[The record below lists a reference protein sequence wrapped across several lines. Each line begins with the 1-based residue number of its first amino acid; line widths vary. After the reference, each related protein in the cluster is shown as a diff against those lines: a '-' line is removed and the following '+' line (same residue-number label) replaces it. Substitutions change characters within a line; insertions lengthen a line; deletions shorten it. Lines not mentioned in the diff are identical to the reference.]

1 MRQRGVANI
10 VVGHVIAVDA
20 LIMSKLLDVLSLL
33 SELFGIQ
40 PRDAPQ
46 HSEGRLCDTLRRPR
60 VELKRTMNDLRF
72 AGLAGLAHGLVES
85 MGAKSAPRADDVRPN
100 LDLHLG
106 DPFGSAIA
114 MAGVAG

>member
-1 MRQRGVANI
+1 
-10 VVGHVIAVDA
+10 
-20 LIMSKLLDVLSLL
+20 
-33 SELFGIQ
+33 
-40 PRDAPQ
+40 
-46 HSEGRLCDTLRRPR
+46 
-60 VELKRTMNDLRF
+60 MNDLRF